1 MQRLILTLSCPDRMV
16 IVAAVGSFLV
26 ENGCNIAESAQF
38 GDPATREFFKR
49 VCFSTITAR

>member
-1 MQRLILTLSCPDRMV
+1 MV
-16 IVAAVGSFLV
+16 IVTAVGSFLV